1 MATIQ
6 ETSPLTVR
14 ATRIIGAGRTRASV
28 IEHELQEAYDAET
41 VGELIS
47 ALQTSVQALR
57 RMNAFRSVNI
67 TLAATPDNDSAM
79 TDLIVTI
86 EEKGLVGLSANVF
99 NNQHEAT
106 AETTL
111 TLNNLIGGCETLS
124 LSGGAGSKSSYSSK
138 AILSRPRFM
147 GLPLAFEA
155 VMERVRTS
163 HAEVS
168 SHDRKNKHI
177 GMSVRSYDGTH
188 KVGWDV
194 IFRDLVPLRNEKK
207 AFAKLSSRE
216 VLYDC
221 SQPSLKN
228 AVSYQFTHDT
238 RDETLSPRTG
248 SFLKVAAESA
258 GVLGG
263 DVYFNSLLLTAQRY
277 IPVGPALLFGG
288 LPGATLALGVRMGGV
303 QPFGLDKSRA
313 EEQDMT
319 GVRICDRFNVG
330 GPMNFRGFK
339 HNGIGPRAAP
349 VAENKVN
356 PGGDSLGAEALG
368 VVSARL
374 DFPAPI
380 PVLAVR

>member
-168 SHDRKNKHI
+168 
-177 GMSVRSYDGTH
+177 
-188 KVGWDV
+188 
-194 IFRDLVPLRNEKK
+194 RD
-207 AFAKLSSRE
+207 
-216 VLYDC
+216 
-221 SQPSLKN
+221 
-228 AVSYQFTHDT
+228 
-238 RDETLSPRTG
+238 
-248 SFLKVAAESA
+248 
-258 GVLGG
+258 
-263 DVYFNSLLLTAQRY
+263 
-277 IPVGPALLFGG
+277 
-288 LPGATLALGVRMGGV
+288 
-303 QPFGLDKSRA
+303 
-313 EEQDMT
+313 
-319 GVRICDRFNVG
+319 
-330 GPMNFRGFK
+330 
-339 HNGIGPRAAP
+339 
-349 VAENKVN
+349 
-356 PGGDSLGAEALG
+356 
-368 VVSARL
+368 
-374 DFPAPI
+374 
-380 PVLAVR
+380 